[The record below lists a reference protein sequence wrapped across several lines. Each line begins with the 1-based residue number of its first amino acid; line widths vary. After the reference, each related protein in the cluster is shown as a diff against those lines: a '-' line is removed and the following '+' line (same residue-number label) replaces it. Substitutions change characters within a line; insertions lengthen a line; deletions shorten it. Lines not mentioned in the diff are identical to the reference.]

1 MAEHFKGRFFDGR
14 SAVRHD
20 VGVDVDSTG
29 VRLEGGPFGHGEL
42 WRFDALKLLSR
53 EPNDTG
59 LILTRIDDPGIRL
72 TIAGSGAWD
81 AVTRRA
87 PQIAASA
94 EPTGVGRPILV
105 TLVIAIALAAVY
117 FSFPY
122 LSSGV
127 ARAVPQSLAMKI
139 GDGMVAGIA
148 QEEKICRDPD
158 GDAVLTAMVE
168 KLVGSS
174 DIPFDIEV
182 HVVDHP
188 IQNALAAPGGR
199 IVLFRGL
206 LKKADSAEEVAGVI
220 AHEIGH
226 TINRHPL
233 ERLVQVF
240 GLQLFFGSTS
250 SNFGGL
256 AGTVTILSYGRDAEA
271 EADRDG
277 VMLLNQAGISSD
289 ALARFFDRLGGNTKY
304 DSSIPSFLSSHPKS
318 AERARVIREAD
329 RVKSAE
335 PLMSEADW
343 DKLRAI
349 CVKPIDT
356 EKETEEEQEKE

>member
-20 VGVDVDSTG
+20 VSVDVDSTG
-29 VRLEGGPFGHGEL
+29 VRLEGGPFGNGEL
-42 WRFDALKLLSR
+42 WRFDALKLLNR

-59 LILTRIDDPGIRL
+59 LILTRIDDPGVRL

-94 EPTGVGRPILV
+94 EPTGVGRPILI
-105 TLVIAIALAAVY
+105 TLVIAVALAAVY

-122 LSSGV
+122 LSGGV
-127 ARAVPQSLAMKI
+127 AKAVPQSLAMKI

-148 QEEKICRDPD
+148 QEEKICSDPE

-168 KLVGSS
+168 KLAASGG
-174 DIPFDIEV
+174 IPFDIQV
-182 HVVDHP
+182 QVVDHP

-206 LKKADSAEEVAGVI
+206 LKKAGSAEEVAGVI

-271 EADRDG
+271 EADEEAVR
-277 VMLLNQAGISSD
+277 LLNQAGVSAG
-289 ALARFFDRLGGNTKY
+289 ALASFFDRLGGDRKY
-304 DSSIPSFLSSHPKS
+304 SSSIPSFLSSHPKS

-329 RVKSAE
+329 HVTSAE
-335 PLMSEADW
+335 PLMSQADW
-343 DKLRAI
+343 DLLRTI
-349 CVKPIDT
+349 CNKPE
-356 EKETEEEQEKE
+356 EKEEVHAGK